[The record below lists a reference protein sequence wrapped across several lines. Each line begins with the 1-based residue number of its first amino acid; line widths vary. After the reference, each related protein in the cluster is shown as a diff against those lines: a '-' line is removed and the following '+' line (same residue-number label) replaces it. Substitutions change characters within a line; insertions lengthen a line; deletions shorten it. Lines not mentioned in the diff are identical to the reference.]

1 MLIRRMRLD
10 DLFPADYNPRKAL
23 KAGDA
28 EYEKLKRSITE
39 FGLVE
44 PLIWNERFRRLV
56 GGHQRLTVLR
66 DMGVEEAD
74 VSVVDLDEGREKALN
89 VALNKISG
97 DWDEKALAELM
108 KTLDGDLQALSGFDD
123 VELDDLLGE
132 KAAAKGDAL
141 PEPGETVVSQRGD
154 VWVLGVHRVMCGDST
169 SAEDMAVLM
178 DGQAA
183 SLIVTDPP
191 YNVAYEAKVDSQNT
205 QSVRRAVSRIENDS
219 MEDAAFRAFL
229 HDAFVCMHGAAKPGA
244 PCYVFHADTEGVNFR
259 EAFEESGFY
268 LAQVLVWVKSSLV
281 MGRSDYHWRHEPI
294 LYGWRADGSHK
305 WYGARKKTT
314 VLPDG
319 GCVSV
324 QHREDGDVIT
334 FSDGLHAISIKAK
347 EYEVL
352 DDGTG
357 ALDSAIYFEK
367 PAANDLHPTM
377 KPVGLLAKLIKN
389 SSRRGDLVLDPFG
402 GSGST
407 LIASESEG
415 RKACAMEL
423 DPFYCDQIVKRYVEF
438 TARSDV
444 FLLRDGRKIP
454 FAEAGLS

>member
-1 MLIRRMRLD
+1 MRLD
-10 DLFPADYNPRKAL
+10 DLFPAEYNPRKAL

-44 PLIWNERFRRLV
+44 PLIWNERRARLV

-66 DMGVEEAD
+66 DMGVTDVD

-89 VALNKISG
+89 VALNKIAG
-97 DWDEKALAELM
+97 DWDEKALAELL
-108 KTLDGDLQALSGFDD
+108 KTLDGDLQSLSGFDD

-141 PEPGETVVSQRGD
+141 PEPGETVVSVKGD
-154 VWVLGVHRVMCGDST
+154 VWMLGAHRVMCGDST
-169 SAEDMAVLM
+169 SAADMAVLM

-229 HDAFVCMHGAAKPGA
+229 HDAFVCMCGAAKPGA

-259 EAFEESGFY
+259 EAFQEAGFY
-268 LAQVLVWVKSSLV
+268 LSQVLVWVKSSLV

-334 FSDGLHAISIKAK
+334 FSDGLHAISIKAR

-377 KPVGLLAKLIKN
+377 KPVGLLVKLIKN

-407 LIASESEG
+407 LIACESEG

-438 TARSDV
+438 TARTDV

-454 FAEAGLS
+454 YSEAGLS

>member
-1 MLIRRMRLD
+1 MIIRRMRLD
-10 DLFPADYNPRKAL
+10 DLFPAEYNPRKAL
-23 KAGDA
+23 KPGDP

-44 PLIWNERFRRLV
+44 PLIWNERRARLV

-66 DMGVEEAD
+66 DMGVSEVD
-74 VSVVDLDEGREKALN
+74 VSVVDLDEEREKALN

-97 DWDEKALAELM
+97 EWDEKALAELLAS
-108 KTLDGDLQALSGFDD
+108 LDGDLQALAGFDD

-132 KAAAKGDAL
+132 RAAAKCDAL
-141 PEPGETVVSQRGD
+141 PEPSEVVVSKRGD
-154 VWVLGVHRVMCGDST
+154 VWLLGAHRVMCGDST
-169 SAEDMAVLM
+169 SDADMAVLM
-178 DGQAA
+178 DGQVAL
-183 SLIVTDPP
+183 LIVTDPP
-191 YNVAYEAKVDSQNT
+191 YNVNYEAKVDSQST
-205 QSVRRAVSRIENDS
+205 QSVRRAVSHIENDS
-219 MEDAAFRAFL
+219 MDDASFRAFL
-229 HDAFVCMHGAAKPGA
+229 RDAFSCMYRVAKPGA
-244 PCYVFHADTEGVNFR
+244 PAYVFHADTEGANFCTAFR
-259 EAFEESGFY
+259 EAGFY

-294 LYGWRADGSHK
+294 LYGWRADGAHK
-305 WYGARKKTT
+305 WYGGRKKTT

-324 QHREDGDVIT
+324 QHMDGGDVIT

-357 ALDSAIYFEK
+357 ALDSAIYFER
-367 PAANDLHPTM
+367 PAASDLHPTM
-377 KPVGLLAKLIKN
+377 KPVGLISKLIKN

-407 LIASESEG
+407 LIACESEG
-415 RKACAMEL
+415 RKCRTMEL
-423 DPFYCDQIVKRYVEF
+423 DPFYCDQIVKRYIEF

-444 FLLRDGRKIP
+444 FLLRDGQKIP
-454 FAEAGLS
+454 YSEAGLQ

>member
-1 MLIRRMRLD
+1 MIIRRMRLD
-10 DLFPADYNPRKAL
+10 DLFPAEYNPRKAL
-23 KAGDA
+23 KAGDP

-44 PLIWNERFRRLV
+44 PLIWNERRSRLV

-66 DMGVEEAD
+66 DMGIAEVD
-74 VSVVDLDEGREKALN
+74 VSIVDLDEGREKALN
-89 VALNKISG
+89 VALNKIEG
-97 DWDEKALAELM
+97 AWDEKALAELM

-132 KAAAKGDAL
+132 KAAKKGDAL
-141 PEPGETVVSQRGD
+141 PEASETVVSQRGD
-154 VWVLGVHRVMCGDST
+154 VWMLGAHRVMCGDST
-169 SAEDMAVLM
+169 SAADMAVLM

-229 HDAFVCMHGAAKPGA
+229 RDAFLCMHGAAKPGA

-259 EAFEESGFY
+259 EAFQEAGFY
-268 LAQVLVWVKSSLV
+268 LSQVLVWVKSSLV

-305 WYGARKKTT
+305 WYGARKKTS

-324 QHREDGDVIT
+324 QRREDGDVIT
-334 FSDGLHAISIKAK
+334 FSDGLHAISIRAK

-357 ALDSAIYFEK
+357 ALDSAIYFER

-377 KPVGLLAKLIKN
+377 KPVGLLAKLIRN

-407 LIASESEG
+407 LIACESEG

-423 DPFYCDQIVKRYVEF
+423 DPFYCDQIVKRYIEF

-444 FLLRDGRKIP
+444 FLLRGGQKIP
-454 FAEAGLS
+454 YAEAGLS

>member
-1 MLIRRMRLD
+1 MRLD

-66 DMGVEEAD
+66 DMGATEAD

-108 KTLDGDLQALSGFDD
+108 KSLDGDLQALSGFDD

-132 KAAAKGDAL
+132 KAAKKGDAL
-141 PEPGETVVSQRGD
+141 PEAGETVVSQRGD
-154 VWVLGVHRVMCGDST
+154 VWILGVHRVMCGDST
-169 SAEDMAVLM
+169 SAADMAVLM

-229 HDAFVCMHGAAKPGA
+229 HDAFVCMCGAAKPGA

-259 EAFEESGFY
+259 ETFEAAGFY
-268 LAQVLVWVKSSLV
+268 LSQVLVWVKSSLV

-407 LIASESEG
+407 LIASEAEG

>member
-1 MLIRRMRLD
+1 MRLD
-10 DLFPADYNPRKAL
+10 DLFPAEYNPRKAL
-23 KAGDA
+23 KAGDP
-28 EYEKLKRSITE
+28 EYKKLKRSITE

-44 PLIWNERFRRLV
+44 PLIWNEQRGRLV

-66 DMGVEEAD
+66 DMGVTEVD
-74 VSVVDLDEGREKALN
+74 VSIVDLDEGREKALN
-89 VALNKISG
+89 VALNKIEG
-97 DWDEKALAELM
+97 AWDEKALAELM
-108 KTLDGDLQALSGFDD
+108 KSLDGDLQSLAGFDD
-123 VELDDLLGE
+123 AELEDLLGE

-141 PEPGETVVSQRGD
+141 PDAGETVVSQRGD
-154 VWVLGVHRVMCGDST
+154 VWTLGAHRVMCGDST
-169 SAEDMAVLM
+169 STADMAILM

-183 SLIVTDPP
+183 ALIVTDPP

-205 QSVRRAVSRIENDS
+205 QSARRAVSRIENDS
-219 MEDAAFRAFL
+219 IPDSAFRAFL
-229 HDAFVCMHGAAKPGA
+229 RDAFTCMCGAAKPGA

-259 EAFEESGFY
+259 EAFQEAGFY
-268 LAQVLVWVKSSLV
+268 LSQVLVWVKSSLV

-352 DDGTG
+352 DDGNG

-377 KPVGLLAKLIKN
+377 KPVGLLAKLIRN

-407 LIASESEG
+407 LIACESEG
-415 RKACAMEL
+415 RKTCAMEL
-423 DPFYCDQIVKRYVEF
+423 DGFYCDQIVKRYVEF

-444 FLLRDGRKIP
+444 FLLRGGRKIP
-454 FAEAGLS
+454 YAEAGLS

>member
-1 MLIRRMRLD
+1 MRLD
-10 DLFPADYNPRKAL
+10 DLFPAEYNPRKAL
-23 KAGDA
+23 KAGDP

-44 PLIWNERFRRLV
+44 PLIWNERRSRLV

-66 DMGVEEAD
+66 DMGVAEVD

-89 VALNKISG
+89 VALNKIG
-97 DWDEKALAELM
+97 GEWDEKALAELM

-132 KAAAKGDAL
+132 KAAKKGDAP
-141 PEPGETVVSQRGD
+141 PEAGATVASQRGD
-154 VWVLGVHRVMCGDST
+154 VWMLGAHRVMCGDST
-169 SAEDMAVLM
+169 NAADMAALM

-183 SLIVTDPP
+183 ALIVTDPP

-229 HDAFVCMHGAAKPGA
+229 RDAFTCMHGAAKPGA

-259 EAFEESGFY
+259 EAFQEAGFY
-268 LAQVLVWVKSSLV
+268 LSQVLVWVKSSLV

-334 FSDGLHAISIKAK
+334 FSDGLHAISIRAK

-377 KPVGLLAKLIKN
+377 KPVGLLSKLIKN

-407 LIASESEG
+407 LIACESEG
-415 RKACAMEL
+415 RKACAMEM

-444 FLLRDGRKIP
+444 FLLRGGQKIP
-454 FAEAGLS
+454 YAEAGLS

>member
-1 MLIRRMRLD
+1 MRLD
-10 DLFPADYNPRKAL
+10 DLFPAEYNPRKAL

-44 PLIWNERFRRLV
+44 PLIWNERRSRLV

-66 DMGVEEAD
+66 DMGVTEVD

-89 VALNKISG
+89 VALNKIAG
-97 DWDEKALAELM
+97 DWDEKALAELL
-108 KTLDGDLQALSGFDD
+108 KTLDGDLQSLSGFDD

-141 PEPGETVVSQRGD
+141 PEPGETVVSVNGD
-154 VWVLGVHRVMCGDST
+154 VWLLGAHRVMCGDST
-169 SAEDMAVLM
+169 SAADMAVLM

-229 HDAFVCMHGAAKPGA
+229 RDAFVCMCGAAKPGA

-259 EAFEESGFY
+259 EAFQEAGFY
-268 LAQVLVWVKSSLV
+268 LSQVLVWVKSSLV

-334 FSDGLHAISIKAK
+334 FSDGLHAISIKAR

-377 KPVGLLAKLIKN
+377 KPVGLLVKLIKN

-407 LIASESEG
+407 LIACESEG

-438 TARSDV
+438 TARTDV

-454 FAEAGLS
+454 YSEAGLS